1 MPFSR
6 PIQLLVLKPRPDV
19 SKMISISSQSGD
31 FSKMNSKA
39 FLGILLA
46 SLLPFT
52 PISTKSAE
60 DWGRVVGLFRDQA
73 IVEVDG
79 RQIILK
85 AGGPAKRGIRLLST
99 DGQEAV
105 FEIDGVKT
113 PYRVGTQIGSNRL
126 TRPAGGKVVQIAPDT
141 GGMYF
146 VSGAIN
152 GYAVRFLVDT
162 GATLVAMNKHT
173 AKRLGINYML
183 EGEEGLSQTASG
195 YAKTYLVKLRRV
207 TVGEIT
213 LTDVDGAVIDGD
225 QPVEVLLGNSY
236 LGRLNMQREGRLLM
250 LKKE

>member
-1 MPFSR
+1 MDKTRCIGP
-6 PIQLLVLKPRPDV
+6 
-19 SKMISISSQSGD
+19 
-31 FSKMNSKA
+31 
-39 FLGILLA
+39 LLA
-46 SLLPFT
+46 ALLSLAGHCGA
-52 PISTKSAE
+52 AE

-79 RQIILK
+79 RQVILK

-105 FEIDGVKT
+105 FEVDGAEFR
-113 PYRVGTQIGSNRL
+113 YRHGTRIGSNQL
-126 TRPAGGKVVQIAPDT
+126 GAPGAGKTVQIAPDT

-162 GATLVAMNKHT
+162 GATLVAMNKQT

-183 EGEEGLSQTASG
+183 DGEEGLSQTASG
-195 YAKTYLVKLRRV
+195 FARTYLVKLNKV

-225 QPVEVLLGNSY
+225 QPLEVLLGNSF
-236 LGRLNMQREGRLLM
+236 LGRVNMERKGRLLM
-250 LKKE
+250 LRTP

>member
-1 MPFSR
+1 MEKTHCIGS
-6 PIQLLVLKPRPDV
+6 
-19 SKMISISSQSGD
+19 
-31 FSKMNSKA
+31 
-39 FLGILLA
+39 LLA
-46 SLLPFT
+46 VLL
-52 PISTKSAE
+52 SAAAHCAAAE

-99 DGQEAV
+99 DAQEAV
-105 FEIDGVKT
+105 FEVDGVEFR
-113 PYRVGTQIGSNRL
+113 YRHGTGIGSNQ
-126 TRPAGGKVVQIAPDT
+126 PGAPSAGKTVQIAPDT

-162 GATLVAMNKHT
+162 GATLVAMNKRT

-183 EGEEGLSQTASG
+183 DGEEGLSQTASG
-195 YAKTYLVKLRRV
+195 YARTYLVKLNKV

-213 LTDVDGAVIDGD
+213 LTDVEGAVIDGD
-225 QPVEVLLGNSY
+225 QPLEVLLGNSF
-236 LGRLNMQREGRLLM
+236 LGRVNMERKGRLLM
-250 LKKE
+250 LRMP